1 MLRWIVGTS
10 LKGRFLVLALAGTL
24 IYFGTASLRHA
35 PVDVFPEFA
44 PPRVEVQ
51 TISLGMNAAE
61 VENLVTVPLEQALNG
76 VSGLDTIR
84 SKSVTDLSS
93 IEMIFK
99 SDTDEMADRQL
110 VQERIA
116 QVAPQLPTWAAP
128 PQMRPPLSATA
139 RTLQIGMTSK
149 TRNLL
154 DLSNVAYWTVRS
166 KLLTVPGVANVA
178 IWGER
183 LDLQQVQADPQRMAA
198 HNVTLDQ
205 VMETTSDAVDAGL
218 LQFAEGSTLGT
229 GGFVDTPNQRL
240 TVEHV
245 PPIVNAKDLADVP
258 IEGTE
263 ANPVKLGDVA
273 DMVRDHQPLAGDAI
287 IGDQPGLLLV
297 VEKFP
302 WGNTLDVTRGV
313 EQALDQM
320 RPGLTDI
327 DFDTNIF
334 RPATFIQTA
343 IDNLTQALV
352 LGALLM
358 VLMLGAFL
366 WDWRS
371 GLISVVAIPLALLA
385 ACLVLRHYHITI
397 NTMILAGFVIAL
409 GDIVDDAIVDVEN
422 VVRRLTSER
431 LNPTGRSTAR
441 VILEASMEVRGAI
454 VYATLIEVVAV
465 TPIILL
471 PGLSG
476 AFFRPLA
483 TAYALAILASMLV
496 ALTVTPALC
505 LILLRKAPLTRRQS
519 PVVGWLM
526 PRYQRLLNGITAK
539 PRRAF
544 VSAGALIAVAVLVL
558 PFLGSSL
565 FPEFKERDFL
575 VHWISKPGTSLAE
588 QERTTEDLSRTL
600 RDDVPGVRTFG
611 SHIGQAFLAEE
622 VVGVDQ
628 GEVWVSVAPDA
639 DYQQTFDQI
648 QDVVRNT
655 PGLWRDVETYLAERI
670 SEVLSGSSAPITVRI
685 FGDDLPTL
693 RAKADEVRDV
703 LGDSPG
709 ITDAKVELQQ
719 DEPQIQITENLA
731 AAQRYGLKPGDV
743 RRAAGVL
750 VAGEEVGDIYT
761 AGKTYDVQVWS
772 SPQTRSSPAALS
784 KMLIDTPNGGRVR
797 LGDVAEVKLVPTP
810 NSIKH
815 ENTKRRIDVTAST
828 DEKNLGKVVADLQP
842 RLAGVQYPL
851 GMHAELL
858 GEYQERQAAQDRIL
872 ILAVGALAAIFLL
885 LQASFRNTRLAAL
898 AFATLPMA
906 VTGGVIAALLSGGIL
921 SLGSLV
927 GLFTVFGIAARNKI
941 MLISHYRH
949 LEREEG
955 MTFGPEL
962 VLRGAQ
968 ERLRPILMT
977 ALSTGLA
984 ILPLVFAG
992 DIPGNEIEHPMAVV
1006 ILGGLVTSTLLNLFV
1021 VPALYLR
1028 FGKSQDGDT
1037 APPPPP
1043 DADDRQLVHG
1053 GSR

>member
-10 LKGRFLVLALAGTL
+10 LRGRFLVLALAGTL
-24 IYFGTASLRHA
+24 MYFGTAALQHA

-51 TISLGMNAAE
+51 TTSLGMSAAE
-61 VENLVTVPLEQALNG
+61 VESLVTVPLEQALNG
-76 VSGLDTIR
+76 VAGLDTIR

-99 SDTDEMADRQL
+99 PSTDEMTDRQL

-116 QVAPQLPTWAAP
+116 QVAPSLPTWAAP

-139 RTLQIGMTSK
+139 RTMQIGMTSK

-154 DLSNVAYWTVRS
+154 DLSNVAYWTVRQ
-166 KLLTVPGVANVA
+166 KLLRVPGVANVA

-198 HNVTLDQ
+198 RGVTLDQ
-205 VMETTSDAVDAGL
+205 VMETTSNAVDAGL
-218 LQFAEGSTLGT
+218 LQFAEGSSLGT

-245 PPIVNAKDLADVP
+245 PPIVTAKDLADVP
-258 IEGTE
+258 IDGTE
-263 ANPVKLGDVA
+263 AHPVRLGDVA
-273 DMVRDHQPLAGDAI
+273 DLVRDHQPLAGDAI
-287 IGDQPGLLLV
+287 VGDQPGLLLV

-313 EQALDQM
+313 EQALDEM

-327 DFDTNIF
+327 DFDTDIF
-334 RPATFIQTA
+334 RPATFIQIA
-343 IDNLTQALV
+343 VDNLTQALV

-385 ACLVLRHYHITI
+385 AALALRHYHVTI

-422 VVRRLTSER
+422 VVRRLTQER
-431 LNPTGRSTAR
+431 TAPTGRSTAR

-465 TPIILL
+465 APVILL
-471 PGLSG
+471 PGVSG

-483 TAYALAILASMLV
+483 LAYSLAILASMAV

-505 LILLRKAPLTRRQS
+505 LILLRRAPLRRGPS
-519 PVVGWLM
+519 PVVGWLA
-526 PRYQRLLNGITAK
+526 PRYQRLLNRIIAR
-539 PRRAF
+539 PRRPLIA
-544 VSAGALIAVAVLVL
+544 AGGLIAVAALIL

-565 FPEFKERDFL
+565 FPEFKETDFL

-600 RDDVPGVRTFG
+600 RAVPGVRDFG
-611 SHIGQAFLAEE
+611 THIGQAFLAEE

-628 GEVWVSVAPDA
+628 GENWVSIDPDA
-639 DYQQTFDQI
+639 DYEQTFDQV

-655 PGLWRDVETYLAERI
+655 PGLWRDVETYLSERI
-670 SEVLSGSSAPITVRI
+670 SEVLTGSSAPITVRI
-685 FGDDLPTL
+685 FGDDLPTM

-709 ITDAKVELQQ
+709 ITDAKVEIQQ
-719 DEPQIQITENLA
+719 DEPQVQVTENLA

-750 VAGEEVGDIYT
+750 VAGEEVGDIYSG
-761 AGKTYDVQVWS
+761 GKTYDVQVWS
-772 SPQTRSSPAALS
+772 TPQSRSSPES
-784 KMLIDTPNGGRVR
+784 IKKMLIDTPNGGRVQ
-797 LGDVAEVKLVPTP
+797 LGDVADVTLVPTP

-828 DEKNLGKVVADLQP
+828 DEKDLGTVVAALQQ
-842 RLAGVQYPL
+842 RLDGVQYPV

-858 GEYQERQAAQDRIL
+858 GDYQERESAQNYIL
-872 ILAVGALAAIFLL
+872 LLSVGALAAIFLL

-898 AFATLPMA
+898 AFSTLPMA
-906 VTGGVIAALLSGGIL
+906 MAGGVIAAALTGGVL
-921 SLGSLV
+921 SLGALV

-949 LEREEG
+949 LEQVEG
-955 MTFGPEL
+955 VPFGPEL

-992 DIPGNEIEHPMAVV
+992 DIPGDEIEHPMAVV

-1028 FGKSQDGDT
+1028 FGRSPRDDDPP
-1037 APPPPP
+1037 APPE
-1043 DADDRQLVHG
+1043 ADRPLVHG

>member
-10 LKGRFLVLALAGTL
+10 LRGRFVVLALAGTL
-24 IYFGTASLRHA
+24 LFFGTASLQHA

-51 TISLGMNAAE
+51 TTSLGMSAAE

-76 VSGLDTIR
+76 VAGLDTIR

-99 SDTDEMADRQL
+99 QDADEMTARQL

-116 QVAPQLPTWAAP
+116 QVAPSLPTWAAP
-128 PQMRPPLSATA
+128 PQMRPPLSATS
-139 RTLQIGMTSK
+139 RTMQIGMTST

-166 KLLTVPGVANVA
+166 KLLRVPGVANVA

-183 LDLQQVQADPQRMAA
+183 LDLQQVLADPQRMAA
-198 HNVTLDQ
+198 RGVTLDQ
-205 VMETTSDAVDAGL
+205 VMETTSNAVDAGL

-240 TVEHV
+240 NIEHV
-245 PPIVNAKDLADVP
+245 PPIVTAQDLANVP
-258 IEGTE
+258 IGGTGPH
-263 ANPVKLGDVA
+263 PVTLGEVA
-273 DMVRDHQPLAGDAI
+273 DLVRDHQPLAGDAI
-287 IGDQPGLLLV
+287 VGDRPGLLLV

-302 WGNTLDVTRGV
+302 WGNSLDVTRGV
-313 EQALDQM
+313 EQALDDM
-320 RPGLTDI
+320 RPGLSDI

-334 RPATFIQTA
+334 RPATFIQIA
-343 IDNLTQALV
+343 IDNLGQALA

-371 GLISVVAIPLALLA
+371 GLISVVAIPLALLTA
-385 ACLVLRHYHITI
+385 SLVLRHYDITI

-422 VVRRLTSER
+422 VVRRLTEDR
-431 LNPTGRSTAR
+431 RNPSGRSTAL
-441 VILEASMEVRGAI
+441 VILDASMEVRGAI
-454 VYATLIEVVAV
+454 VYATLIEVIAV
-465 TPIILL
+465 TPVILL

-476 AFFRPLA
+476 SFFRPLA
-483 TAYALAILASMLV
+483 TAYALAILASMAV

-519 PVVGWLM
+519 PLVGWLV
-526 PRYQRLLNGITAK
+526 PRYRRLLVAIVAK
-539 PRRAF
+539 PGRPF
-544 VSAGALIAVAVLVL
+544 VAAGALIATAALLL

-588 QERTTEDLSRTL
+588 QERTTEDLGRTL
-600 RDDVPGVRTFG
+600 RAVPGVRDFG
-611 SHIGQAFLAEE
+611 THIGQAFLAEE

-628 GEVWVSVAPDA
+628 GENWVSVDPQA
-639 DYQQTFDQI
+639 DYDQALSQI
-648 QDVVRNT
+648 RDVVANT
-655 PGLWRDVETYLAERI
+655 PGLWRDVETYLSERI

-703 LGDSPG
+703 LADSPG

-719 DEPQIQITENLA
+719 DEPQIQITENLQ

-750 VAGEEVGDIYT
+750 VAGEEVGDIYKG
-761 AGKTYDVQVWS
+761 GKTYDVQVWS
-772 SPQTRSSPAALS
+772 TPQTRTSPNALAQL
-784 KMLIDTPNGGRVR
+784 LIDTPSGTRVK
-797 LGDVAEVKLVPTP
+797 LGDVADVRLVPTP

-828 DEKNLGKVVADLQP
+828 EDEDLAKVVAALQP
-842 RLAGVQYPL
+842 RLASVPYPV

-858 GEYQERQAAQDRIL
+858 GEYQERAAAQNRIL
-872 ILAVGALAAIFLL
+872 LLAVGALAAIFLL
-885 LQASFRNTRLAAL
+885 LQASFGKTRLAAL
-898 AFATLPMA
+898 TFVTLPMA
-906 VTGGVIAALLSGGIL
+906 LVGGVLAAAISGGIL
-921 SLGSLV
+921 SLGALV
-927 GLFTVFGIAARNKI
+927 GLFTVFGIAARNGI
-941 MLISHYRH
+941 MLISHYHH

-955 MTFGPEL
+955 MAFGPDL

-977 ALSTGLA
+977 ALATGLA
-984 ILPLVFAG
+984 VIPLVVAG
-992 DIPGNEIEHPMAVV
+992 DVPGDEIEHPMAVV

-1028 FGKSQDGDT
+1028 FGRGHGRGADRPS
-1037 APPPPP
+1037 APD
-1043 DADDRQLVHG
+1043 DADPQPVLG

>member
-10 LKGRFLVLALAGTL
+10 LKGRFVVLALAGTL
-24 IYFGTASLRHA
+24 LFFGTASLQHA

-51 TISLGMNAAE
+51 TTSLGMSAAE
-61 VENLVTVPLEQALNG
+61 VENLVTVPLEQTLNG
-76 VSGLDTIR
+76 VAGLDTIR

-93 IEMIFK
+93 IELIFTPN
-99 SDTDEMADRQL
+99 TDEMTARQL

-116 QVAPQLPTWAAP
+116 QVAPALPTWAAP
-128 PQMRPPLSATA
+128 PQMRPPLSATS
-139 RTLQIGMTSK
+139 RTMQIGMTST

-166 KLLTVPGVANVA
+166 KLLRVPGVANVA

-198 HNVTLDQ
+198 RGVTLDQ
-205 VMETTSDAVDAGL
+205 VMETTSNAVDAGL

-245 PPIVNAKDLADVP
+245 PPIVAARDLADIP
-258 IEGTE
+258 INGTE
-263 ANPVKLGDVA
+263 AHPVTLGEVA
-273 DMVRDHQPLAGDAI
+273 DLVRDHQPLAGDAV
-287 IGDQPGLLLV
+287 IGDKPGLLLV

-302 WGNTLDVTRGV
+302 WGNTLSVTHGV
-313 EQALDQM
+313 EQALDDL
-320 RPGLTDI
+320 RPGLSDI

-343 IDNLTQALV
+343 IDNLGQALA

-371 GLISVVAIPLALLA
+371 GLISVVAIPLALLTA
-385 ACLVLRHYHITI
+385 SLVLQHYDVTI

-422 VVRRLTSER
+422 VVRRLTEDRRTPS
-431 LNPTGRSTAR
+431 GRSTAR
-441 VILEASMEVRGAI
+441 VILDASMEVRGAI

-465 TPIILL
+465 APVILL

-483 TAYALAILASMLV
+483 TSYALAILASMAV

-505 LILLRKAPLTRRQS
+505 LSLLRGAPPTRRQS
-519 PVVGWLM
+519 PLVGWLV
-526 PRYQRLLNGITAK
+526 PRYRRLLGAIVAR
-539 PRRAF
+539 PRRSF
-544 VSAGALIAVAVLVL
+544 VAAGALIATAALLL

-588 QERTTEDLSRTL
+588 QERTTEDLGRTL
-600 RDDVPGVRTFG
+600 RAVPGVRDFG
-611 SHIGQAFLAEE
+611 THIGQAFLAEE

-628 GEVWVSVAPDA
+628 GENWVSVDPDA
-639 DYQQTFDQI
+639 DYEQTLSQI
-648 QDVVRNT
+648 RDVVANT

-685 FGDDLPTL
+685 YGDDLAAL
-693 RAKADEVRDV
+693 RAKADQVRDV

-719 DEPQIQITENLA
+719 DEPQIQITEDLQ

-761 AGKTYDVQVWS
+761 GGKTYDVQVWS
-772 SPQTRSSPAALS
+772 TPQTRISPDAIAQ
-784 KMLIDTPNGGRVR
+784 MLIDTPSGTRVK

-815 ENTKRRIDVTAST
+815 ENTKRRIDVTAGT
-828 DEKNLGKVVADLQP
+828 DEQDIGKVVSALQP

-858 GEYQERQAAQDRIL
+858 GEYQERQAAQNRIL
-872 ILAVGALAAIFLL
+872 LLAIGALAAIFLL
-885 LQASFRNTRLAAL
+885 LQTSFRNTRLAAL
-898 AFATLPMA
+898 TFVTLPMA
-906 VTGGVIAALLSGGIL
+906 LVGGVLAAVLSGGIL

-927 GLFTVFGIAARNKI
+927 GLFTVFGIAARNGI
-941 MLISHYRH
+941 MLISHYHH
-949 LEREEG
+949 LEHEEG
-955 MTFGPEL
+955 VAFGTEL
-962 VLRGAQ
+962 VVRGAQ

-977 ALSTGLA
+977 ALATGLA
-984 ILPLVFAG
+984 VIPLVIAG
-992 DIPGNEIEHPMAVV
+992 DVPGDEIEHPMAVV

-1028 FGKSQDGDT
+1028 FGRSRGRDDNRPP
-1037 APPPPP
+1037 APD
-1043 DADDRQLVHG
+1043 DADPQPVLG

>member
-10 LKGRFLVLALAGTL
+10 LKGRFVVLALAGAL
-24 IYFGTASLRHA
+24 IYFGTASLQHA

-51 TISLGMNAAE
+51 TTSLGMSAAE
-61 VENLVTVPLEQALNG
+61 VESLVTVPLEQSLNG

-99 SDTDEMADRQL
+99 PSTDEMIDRQL

-116 QVAPQLPTWAAP
+116 QVAPSLPTWAAP

-154 DLSNVAYWTVRS
+154 DLSNVAYWTVRQ
-166 KLLTVPGVANVA
+166 KLLRVPGVANVA

-198 HNVTLDQ
+198 KGVTLDQ
-205 VMETTSDAVDAGL
+205 VMETTSNAVDAGL
-218 LQFAEGSTLGT
+218 LQFAEGSSLGT

-245 PPIVNAKDLADVP
+245 PPIVTANDLADVP
-258 IEGTE
+258 IDGTE
-263 ANPVKLGDVA
+263 AHPVKLGDVA
-273 DMVRDHQPLAGDAI
+273 DLVRDHQPLAGDAI
-287 IGDQPGLLLV
+287 VGDQPGLLLV

-313 EQALDQM
+313 EQALDEM

-334 RPATFIQTA
+334 RPATFIQLA
-343 IDNLTQALV
+343 VDNLTEALV

-385 ACLVLRHYHITI
+385 AALMLRHYHVTI

-422 VVRRLTSER
+422 VVRRLTQER
-431 LNPTGRSTAR
+431 YNPTGRSTAR

-465 TPIILL
+465 APVILL
-471 PGLSG
+471 PGVSG

-483 TAYALAILASMLV
+483 LAYALAILASMAV

-505 LILLRKAPLTRRQS
+505 LILLRRAPLRPRPS
-519 PVVGWLM
+519 PVVAWLA
-526 PRYQRLLNGITAK
+526 PRYQRLLNRTIAR
-539 PRRAF
+539 PRRPLIA
-544 VSAGALIAVAVLVL
+544 AGALIAVAALIL

-565 FPEFKERDFL
+565 FPEFKETDFL

-600 RDDVPGVRTFG
+600 RAVPGVRDFG
-611 SHIGQAFLAEE
+611 THIGQAFLAEE

-628 GEVWVSVAPDA
+628 GENWVSIDPDA
-639 DYQQTFDQI
+639 DYEQTFNQV

-670 SEVLSGSSAPITVRI
+670 SEVLTGSSAPITVRI
-685 FGDDLPTL
+685 FGDDLPTM

-709 ITDAKVELQQ
+709 ITDAKVEIQQ
-719 DEPQIQITENLA
+719 DEPQIQVTEDLA
-731 AAQRYGLKPGDV
+731 KSQRYGLKPGDV
-743 RRAAGVL
+743 RRAAGTL
-750 VAGEEVGDIYT
+750 VAGEEVGDIYSG
-761 AGKTYDVQVWS
+761 GKTYDVQVWS
-772 SPQTRSSPAALS
+772 TPQTRSSPES
-784 KMLIDTPNGGRVR
+784 IKQMLIDTPSGQRVKV
-797 LGDVAEVKLVPTP
+797 GDVADVKLVPTP

-828 DEKNLGKVVADLQP
+828 DEKDLGTVVAALQQ
-842 RLAGVQYPL
+842 RLDGVQYPV

-858 GEYQERQAAQDRIL
+858 GDYQERESAQNYIL
-872 ILAVGALAAIFLL
+872 LLSVGALAAIFLL

-898 AFATLPMA
+898 AFSTLPMA
-906 VTGGVIAALLSGGIL
+906 MAGGVIAAALTGGVL
-921 SLGSLV
+921 SLGALV

-941 MLISHYRH
+941 MLISHYHH
-949 LEREEG
+949 LEEVEG
-955 MTFGPEL
+955 MAFGPEL

-992 DIPGNEIEHPMAVV
+992 DIPGDEIEHPMAVV

-1028 FGKSQDGDT
+1028 FGRSPREDD
-1037 APPPPP
+1037 PPAPP
-1043 DADDRQLVHG
+1043 DADRPLVHG